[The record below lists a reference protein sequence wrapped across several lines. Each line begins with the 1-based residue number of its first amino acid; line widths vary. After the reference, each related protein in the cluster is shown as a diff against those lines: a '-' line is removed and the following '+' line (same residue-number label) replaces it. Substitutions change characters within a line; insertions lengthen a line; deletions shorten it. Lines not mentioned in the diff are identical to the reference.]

1 MSATSDH
8 AELTMLRSVL
18 DDLVTRIVAIS
29 DRYRESEDSAVA
41 ADLDGAER
49 TLLTARRAVDRAV
62 DTLRSMS

>member
-1 MSATSDH
+1 MSSTSDH

-18 DDLVTRIVAIS
+18 DDLVARIVQIS

-62 DTLRSMS
+62 ETLRSMS

>member
-62 DTLRSMS
+62 ETLRSMP

>member
-62 DTLRSMS
+62 DTLRTMS

>member
-1 MSATSDH
+1 MSSTSDH

-18 DDLVTRIVAIS
+18 DDLVTRIVQIS

-62 DTLRSMS
+62 ETLRSMP

>member
-49 TLLTARRAVDRAV
+49 TMLTARRAVDRAV
-62 DTLRSMS
+62 ETLRSMS

>member
-29 DRYRESEDSAVA
+29 DRYRDSEDSAVA

>member
-8 AELTMLRSVL
+8 AELSMLRSVL
-18 DDLVTRIVAIS
+18 DDLVNRIVQIS

-62 DTLRSMS
+62 ETLRSMS

>member
-18 DDLVTRIVAIS
+18 DDLVTRIVQIA

-41 ADLDGAER
+41 ADLEGAER

-62 DTLRSMS
+62 ETLRSMS

>member
-29 DRYRESEDSAVA
+29 DRYRDSEDSAVA

-49 TLLTARRAVDRAV
+49 TLLAARRAVERAV
-62 DTLRSMS
+62 ETLRSMS

>member
-29 DRYRESEDSAVA
+29 DRYRDSEDSAVA

-49 TLLTARRAVDRAV
+49 TLLTARRAVERAV
-62 DTLRSMS
+62 ETLRSMS

>member
-62 DTLRSMS
+62 ETLRSMS